1 MLEEIY
7 LERSEKIDEI
17 IKKAITKVE
26 PKIKPINENERE
38 ENKELLNKI
47 EENYNIKIS
56 SICKEIYILGFK
68 DGMNLI
74 LEAKEK

>member
-26 PKIKPINENERE
+26 PKIKPINERE

-56 SICKEIYILGFK
+56 SICKEIYIQGFK